1 MKKQLY
7 PIFLIILMFLVS
19 GCEEDGNTRNR
30 TVRGSGPV
38 VTKSLELS
46 SFTSVE
52 NIGVADF
59 NITVG
64 GPQSVSLSAQQNII
78 DVMEINARNNN
89 LRVSLEDGISIENY
103 EDIVFDIRVPSI
115 NRIELVGVGNFYLS
129 GEDQDELTIILTGV
143 GHIDAFDLKVGTC
156 NISSTGI
163 GNCEVTVRDKLNV
176 SISGIGNVYYK
187 GSPVIDSQLTGLG
200 QLVDAN

>member
-1 MKKQLY
+1 MKKQFY
-7 PIFLIILMFLVS
+7 PIILIILGFLLS
-19 GCEEDGNTRNR
+19 GCEENGSTRDR

-38 VTKSLELS
+38 VTKNLDLS
-46 SFTSVE
+46 VFTSIE

-59 NITVG
+59 NISVG
-64 GPQSVSLSAQQNII
+64 GPQSISLSAQQNII
-78 DVMEINARNNN
+78 DVMEITARNSR
-89 LRVSLEDGISIENY
+89 LKVSLENGVSIENH
-103 EDIVFDIRVPSI
+103 EDIIFDITVPSLT
-115 NRIELVGVGNFYLS
+115 RIELTGVGNFYLS

-143 GHIDAFDLKVGTC
+143 GHIDAFDLKVGNC
-156 NISSTGI
+156 NITSTGI
-163 GNCEVTVRDKLNV
+163 GNCEVNVRDKLNV